1 MHKSTLR
8 ALLLTLGGVVLVGT
22 GLPAHAAGA
31 PTSTIAPNSAKS
43 ANQISLGGV
52 VVPLRT
58 IDAVSLVSGRVNFV
72 LGSIG
77 TRVTAGQ
84 VVVAVNNSAQMA
96 NLQEAQAELLSA
108 QIGWQTA
115 NIQYTRQLY
124 SPRSNNVASPMSIG
138 PSGLFNH
145 YFTGP
150 FAQMAGIQNPG
161 LDRYADTVQSKDE
174 LLLAEQRIRVA
185 QAKVANAQS
194 ALSDTNTYAPFDGVI
209 MSKQVEVGGTV
220 QPGSPLLVLA
230 DVSRMLVK
238 VDVPEDLVPSM
249 RLGQPVPITIG
260 RTELPGIIYQ
270 IYPLAAPSTHT
281 VPIKIMLP
289 PGAPVASGMYAT
301 ITLPGN
307 GADGVSQSPQVAVPE
322 TALIKGYY
330 LPCVLVVNPHTHK
343 TEIHVLRLGET
354 LPHGMVVVLAGLK
367 SGDQVVLH
375 PPAHAASGWEPGHT
389 PHTVADRSGA
399 SSRG

>member
-1 MHKSTLR
+1 MHKYAAGSRLGVLAGF
-8 ALLLTLGGVVLVGT
+8 ALLSLSLS
-22 GLPAHAAGA
+22 ARAADA
-31 PTSTIAPNSAKS
+31 PISTIAPNSAQS

-72 LGSIG
+72 VGSIG
-77 TRVTAGQ
+77 TRVSAGQ
-84 VVVAVNNSAQMA
+84 VVVAVNDSAQMA
-96 NLQEAQAELLSA
+96 NLQQAQAELLSA
-108 QIGWQTA
+108 QIAWQTA

-124 SPRSNNVASPMSIG
+124 SPRSNNVSGPMAFG
-138 PSGLFNH
+138 PMGLFNH
-145 YFTGP
+145 YVTGP
-150 FAQMAGIQNPG
+150 FSQFAGIQDPG
-161 LDRYADTVQSKDE
+161 LDRYADTVESKNE
-174 LLLAEQRIRVA
+174 LLLADQQIHVA
-185 QAKVANAQS
+185 QAKVANAES

-249 RLGQPVPITIG
+249 RLGEPVPITIG

-330 LPCVLVVNPHTHK
+330 LPSVLVMNPQTHR

-375 PPAHAASGWEPGHT
+375 PPAHAASG
-389 PHTVADRSGA
+389 
-399 SSRG
+399 